1 MESEYLQRPHGFR
14 HTIWNCA
21 LFFCGLLGGGRKT
34 ALVSRVI
41 HGQVSE
47 RERKEEGVVSR
58 KDGREATENTLL
70 HLLLDAPSFFL
81 FYSSDSQTVGRTKTQ
96 TTEKMD
102 LADWGR
108 NLSEGKKWPQHP
120 DWLKAAT
127 TVMMS
132 WYLISCCLQLSLERM
147 IEKVDSRGD
156 ILINR
161 RIIYFWINVRVHAM
175 PYESSSL
182 YDKSYKNR
190 QNFPKITKHV
200 R

>member
-81 FYSSDSQTVGRTKTQ
+81 FLQQRQPDSWTDK
-96 TTEKMD
+96 D
-102 LADWGR
+102 ADD
-108 NLSEGKKWPQHP
+108 GKDGSGGLRKEF
-120 DWLKAAT
+120 
-127 TVMMS
+127 V
-132 WYLISCCLQLSLERM
+132 
-147 IEKVDSRGD
+147 
-156 ILINR
+156 R
-161 RIIYFWINVRVHAM
+161 RKEMA
-175 PYESSSL
+175 SAS
-182 YDKSYKNR
+182 
-190 QNFPKITKHV
+190 
-200 R
+200 